1 MKTLKQIL
9 GVLLLAIVVTSCKKE
24 GNGPQGSATLEEFT
38 IDGTATS
45 SYWVV
50 PNYAYPAPE
59 NDQAKA
65 FVSLGD
71 KRVYNYPQALTDQS
85 KIDMVLGT
93 TFYRQPG
100 TPDQYTEGSVGL
112 HISSMASGWAFGT
125 NTNGREITDFTH
137 RKSFHI
143 THTQKSYANIN
154 TLKDLDA
161 AIAEIKDDNWG
172 EADAFKDKYGNEVLI
187 NTLVFK
193 TEEGKRGIMKLNS
206 YDSNKPFIYSISIK
220 MEK

>member
-9 GVLLLAIVVTSCKKE
+9 GLLLLTTAVISCKKSSNE
-24 GNGPQGSATLEEFT
+24 SQASATLDEFV
-38 IDGTATS
+38 IEGTATS
-45 SYWVV
+45 SYWTV
-50 PNYAYPAPE
+50 PNNAYPAPE

-65 FVSLGD
+65 FISLSD
-71 KRVYNYPQALTDQS
+71 KRGYNYTQALTDQS

-93 TFYRQPG
+93 TYYRQPG

-112 HISSMASGWAFGT
+112 HVSSMASGWAFGT
-125 NTNGREITDFTH
+125 NTNGRNITDFTH

-143 THTQKSYANIN
+143 AQTQKSYAYVN

-161 AIAEIKDDNWG
+161 AITEIKDDNWG

-193 TEEGKRGIMKLNS
+193 TQEGKRGIMKLNS
-206 YDSNKPFIYSISIK
+206 YDPNKPFIYSISIK
-220 MEK
+220 IEK